1 MGEFEVPQQLAC
13 QKRPASI
20 VIASK
25 GVQFAAPFMREFSC
39 KKLHIKPS
47 AFFSGV
53 SGRYMPTWARAG
65 SPLELDGPGD
75 I

>member
-25 GVQFAAPFMREFSC
+25 GVQFAAPFMREVFMQ
-39 KKLHIKPS
+39 KIAH
-47 AFFSGV
+47 
-53 SGRYMPTWARAG
+53 
-65 SPLELDGPGD
+65 
-75 I
+75 